1 MLLPAIV
8 RERTWENKW
17 PGWIQNKC
25 GLTKKDKKIRFET
38 MKATKEEILSRIK
51 RSVNEIEP
59 QSEIILFGSKARGDD
74 RDDSDWDLLILIP
87 SQVDL
92 TVEQKFRHKLF
103 ELELEYGQAFSTFV
117 YSRSDWDNKLRITP
131 LYKNVEREGIRI

>member
-1 MLLPAIV
+1 MEIFQDNIV
-8 RERTWENKW
+8 
-17 PGWIQNKC
+17 
-25 GLTKKDKKIRFET
+25 LTKKDKKIRFEA

-51 RSVNEIEP
+51 RSVNEIDP

>member
-1 MLLPAIV
+1 
-8 RERTWENKW
+8 
-17 PGWIQNKC
+17 
-25 GLTKKDKKIRFET
+25 

-51 RSVNEIEP
+51 RSVNEIDP